1 MYEKIYPPLEPS
13 APIDDQVYRLKKV
26 EELEKFLR
34 SEIEKRE
41 QLAKK
46 FKRYGTTTR
55 LADTLLVAT
64 TVITGGG
71 SIASLSTGIGLPVSI
86 ALASITL
93 VLSLSTVFTRKTIKI
108 VDTKSKKHDQIRL
121 LAESKL
127 DSISDAVS
135 QAIQDGDISP
145 DEYQRILKEIEH
157 YRQIKQQIRQ
167 KTKRVTD
174 AINEEQR
181 QAILDQGRK
190 EGKEDFLRQI
200 ANTSGILPSH
210 TCRLPPPKYDDL

>member
-1 MYEKIYPPLEPS
+1 M
-13 APIDDQVYRLKKV
+13 
-26 EELEKFLR
+26 
-34 SEIEKRE
+34 
-41 QLAKK
+41 
-46 FKRYGTTTR
+46 G
-55 LADTLLVAT
+55 T

-71 SIASLSTGIGLPVSI
+71 SIASLSTGIGLPISI

-93 VLSLSTVFTRKTIKI
+93 VLSLTTVVTRKTIKI

-127 DSISDAVS
+127 DSISDVVS

-167 KTKRVTD
+167 KTKRITN

-200 ANTSGILPSH
+200 ANTSSIQPVNV
-210 TCRLPPPKYDDL
+210 T

>member
-1 MYEKIYPPLEPS
+1 MAMYEKIYPFLEPSAPS
-13 APIDDQVYRLKKV
+13 APIDDQVYRMKKV
-26 EELEKFLR
+26 EEQEKFLR

-46 FKRYGTTTR
+46 FKRYGGTTR
-55 LADTLLVAT
+55 LVDALLVGT
-64 TVITGGG
+64 TVITGGA
-71 SIASLSTGIGLPVSI
+71 SITSLSTAIGLPVSI

-93 VLSLSTVFTRKTIKI
+93 VFSLSTVVTRKTIKL
-108 VDTKSKKHDQIRL
+108 VDTKSKKHNQIRL

-167 KTKRVTD
+167 KTKRITN
-174 AINEEQR
+174 AINKEQR

-200 ANTSGILPSH
+200 ANTSGIQGANI
-210 TCRLPPPKYDDL
+210 T